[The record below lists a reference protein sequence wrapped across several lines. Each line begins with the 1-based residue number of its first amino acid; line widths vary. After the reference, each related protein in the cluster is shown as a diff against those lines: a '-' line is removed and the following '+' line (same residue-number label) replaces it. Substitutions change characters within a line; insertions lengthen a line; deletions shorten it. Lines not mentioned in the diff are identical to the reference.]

1 MHFRLWN
8 RRITDSV
15 FLLFTDLHFVHGFH
29 MCCVNF
35 LAYLFVCLLEFWL
48 YICNCSLVLFFAT
61 FLRTE
66 CLFFSTNNSYLH
78 LVCFRRFL
86 SVVIPRLAQLSFLEK
101 YFFFA
106 PDIMYIYCLFAFLCG
121 VLTQCFSCFFCLF
134 HTLFVCDWKTIICD
148 NLHLVVFDFFGISS
162 CVCVLAFC
170 YAYIYSMQPPFLV
183 TIYPLWPF
191 VTTETSPAN

>member
-8 RRITDSV
+8 CRITDSV

-35 LAYLFVCLLEFWL
+35 LLIYLSACLNFGFTYVIAHLCYFL
-48 YICNCSLVLFFAT
+48 QRFCVLRVFF
-61 FLRTE
+61 L
-66 CLFFSTNNSYLH
+66 TNNSYLH

-121 VLTQCFSCFFCLF
+121 VLAQCFSCFFCLF
-134 HTLFVCDWKTIICD
+134 HTLCVCDWKTIICD
-148 NLHLVVFDFFGISS
+148 NSHLVVFGFFGISS
-162 CVCVLAFC
+162 CCLL
-170 YAYIYSMQPPFLV
+170 Y
-183 TIYPLWPF
+183 
-191 VTTETSPAN
+191 TSPSPRD